1 MGIHA
6 EVEVVEEVVQV
17 NLPVKFGVGRLREGT
32 ASLFTTGTILQE
44 FLIDIE
50 GLTQLLSHFVVE
62 VTLKFNDTLRTLMI
76 HLGLTTVRIGFVVF
90 LGNH

>member
-1 MGIHA
+1 
-6 EVEVVEEVVQV
+6 
-17 NLPVKFGVGRLREGT
+17 LREGT

-62 VTLKFNDTLRTLMI
+62 VTLKLNHTLRTLMV
-76 HLGLTTVRIGFVVF
+76 HFGLSTVRVRFVIL